1 MGQKDVAEKLLEDY
15 NDVFMDIVNV
25 LLFDGEPLVKEDE
38 LVNVKDRSQYKIAN
52 KLHEQERDVAKFW
65 NKGEVQIALC
75 GLENQTKIDK
85 DMPLRVMG
93 YDGAAYRYQLKD
105 DKKARYPVVTMVLY
119 FGKEHWKSR
128 TLHERLNVPEKV
140 KSYVSDYKINVFEI
154 AYLEEEQVE
163 LFRSDFRFV
172 ADYFVQMRKNGDYK
186 PSRETIRHVD
196 ETLKLMAVLT
206 QDDRFLEAQN
216 ELGGSVKNM
225 CEAMDKAEARGE
237 VKKLLTLVCRK
248 LQKGKTFTVI
258 AEELEDEPE
267 YIEQLC
273 RIAEKFAPEY
283 DVEKIYEE
291 LQSVRV

>member
-1 MGQKDVAEKLLEDY
+1 MGQKDIAEKLLEDY

-38 LVNVKDRSQYKIAN
+38 LVNVKDKSQYKIAN

-163 LFRSDFRFV
+163 LFQSDFRFV

-216 ELGGSVKNM
+216 ESGGRVKNM

-237 VKKLLTLVCRK
+237 ARGVAKGEIRGKVLAYADVGLTVDEIIS
-248 LQKGKTFTVI
+248 KTG
-258 AEELEDEPE
+258 LSKDE
-267 YIEQLC
+267 IEQ
-273 RIAEKFAPEY
+273 I
-283 DVEKIYEE
+283 
-291 LQSVRV
+291 LQENAV

>member
-1 MGQKDVAEKLLEDY
+1 MGQKDIAEKLLEDY
-15 NDVFMDIVNV
+15 NDVLMDIVNV

-38 LVNVKDRSQYKIAN
+38 LVNVKDKSQYKIAN

-65 NKGEVQIALC
+65 NKGGVQIALC
-75 GLENQTKIDK
+75 GLENQTNIDS
-85 DMPLRVMG
+85 DMPLRVIG

-105 DKKARYPVVTMVLY
+105 DKKARYPMVTMVLY

-128 TLHERLNVPEKV
+128 TLHERLNIPEKV

-154 AYLEEEQVE
+154 AYLEEEQVQ

-186 PSRETIRHVD
+186 PSKETIRHVD

-216 ELGGSVKNM
+216 ESGGSVKNM

-237 VKKLLTLVCRK
+237 ARGKVMAYTDVGLSVDEITSKTGLSREEIERI
-248 LQKGKTFTVI
+248 LQ
-258 AEELEDEPE
+258 EN
-267 YIEQLC
+267 
-273 RIAEKFAPEY
+273 
-283 DVEKIYEE
+283 DV
-291 LQSVRV
+291 